1 MLKCIWSWKR
11 SICIL
16 WESLINKHVWERHF
30 TLCHIGFNAFVSCTP
45 PVKSIQY
52 IKSTGRRT
60 LRAQASLLCS
70 NCYKLM
76 AKHGSYSEHFEQQ
89 NQKPRRCS
97 CPVVIPVKPA
107 PASSI
112 FHMLIA
118 RKIKSYFIDML
129 YQAYRLYCVL
139 NPYIKLL
146 LTLVRAACLY
156 RRYKIPLPKNQSYQ
170 PFIFILQDLV
180 FLPDSITSCPGVFVM
195 SKQFP
200 KKTFVVAFLSLALDY
215 PICIFLGRKSWWEC
229 ERLLWW

>member
-1 MLKCIWSWKR
+1 M
-11 SICIL
+11 
-16 WESLINKHVWERHF
+16 
-30 TLCHIGFNAFVSCTP
+30 
-45 PVKSIQY
+45 
-52 IKSTGRRT
+52 
-60 LRAQASLLCS
+60 
-70 NCYKLM
+70 
-76 AKHGSYSEHFEQQ
+76 
-89 NQKPRRCS
+89 
-97 CPVVIPVKPA
+97 VIPVKPA

-118 RKIKSYFIDML
+118 RKIKSYFIDTL

-180 FLPDSITSCPGVFVM
+180 VLPDSITSCPGVFVM

-215 PICIFLGRKSWWEC
+215 PICIFLGRKS
-229 ERLLWW
+229 